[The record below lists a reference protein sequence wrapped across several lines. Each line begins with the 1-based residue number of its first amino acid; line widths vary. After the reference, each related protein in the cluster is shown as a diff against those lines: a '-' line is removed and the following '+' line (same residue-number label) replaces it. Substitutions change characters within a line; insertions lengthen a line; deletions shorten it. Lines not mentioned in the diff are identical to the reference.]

1 MNGHDFTREQ
11 NMEARIRLA
20 AARRELA
27 DAVND
32 ATTGIGCLT
41 CDDPQTMNHIRAC
54 WKRIYDRYL
63 ETDSLIADLA
73 ACARNITDGGEWKP
87 SELATESKR
96 MLDRFLNM
104 SYGKHPLLIIR
115 IVDSDSDVL
124 RIPRGYEHAA
134 EVVNLRPHPE
144 IEMLVIINEGMYG
157 KYTNGSKRLKPS
169 DYCKRELGMKQVK
182 SRAWLERYWAASGFR
197 EPASCGAP
205 ADCQHGAHLVEDAS
219 LVLLRCL
226 HVLIPES
233 QGDLSLRRHADP
245 VFHKTSQTGPVP
257 FALIPDEAPLC
268 TTRSKNVRHVAHAVK
283 SRVRTIMLDRR
294 VYRVAMQ
301 AKGGR

>member
-1 MNGHDFTREQ
+1 M
-11 NMEARIRLA
+11 MLAVARRGLA
-20 AARRELA
+20 AAI
-27 DAVND
+27 ND
-32 ATTGIGCLT
+32 AENGIGHLS
-41 CDDPQTMNHIRAC
+41 CDDPKIMEQVRAH
-54 WKRIYDRYL
+54 WRRLYDTY
-63 ETDSLIADLA
+63 
-73 ACARNITDGGEWKP
+73 
-87 SELATESKR
+87 
-96 MLDRFLNM
+96 M
-104 SYGKHPLLIIR
+104 
-115 IVDSDSDVL
+115 
-124 RIPRGYEHAA
+124 
-134 EVVNLRPHPE
+134 
-144 IEMLVIINEGMYG
+144 
-157 KYTNGSKRLKPS
+157 NGSKRLKPS

>member
-1 MNGHDFTREQ
+1 MLNAEGQYVLFVCEGVAEQYILTTLIERGELTVPNELIVPNQLRGTWYFTR
-11 NMEARIRLA
+11 
-20 AARRELA
+20 
-27 DAVND
+27 
-32 ATTGIGCLT
+32 
-41 CDDPQTMNHIRAC
+41 
-54 WKRIYDRYL
+54 K
-63 ETDSLIADLA
+63 
-73 ACARNITDGGEWKP
+73 
-87 SELATESKR
+87 ESKR

-134 EVVNLRPHPE
+134 EVVNLRTHPE

-245 VFHKTSQTGPVP
+245 VLRLVT
-257 FALIPDEAPLC
+257 
-268 TTRSKNVRHVAHAVK
+268 
-283 SRVRTIMLDRR
+283 
-294 VYRVAMQ
+294 
-301 AKGGR
+301 

>member
-1 MNGHDFTREQ
+1 MIDPVDKKPVALDVEFAKSEPFAFQRMVAAWYFTR
-11 NMEARIRLA
+11 
-20 AARRELA
+20 
-27 DAVND
+27 
-32 ATTGIGCLT
+32 
-41 CDDPQTMNHIRAC
+41 
-54 WKRIYDRYL
+54 K
-63 ETDSLIADLA
+63 
-73 ACARNITDGGEWKP
+73 
-87 SELATESKR
+87 ESKQ

-134 EVVNLRPHPE
+134 EVVNLRTHPE

>member
-1 MNGHDFTREQ
+1 MLNAEGQYVLFVCEGVAEQYILTTLIERGELTVPNELIVPNQLRGTWYFTR
-11 NMEARIRLA
+11 
-20 AARRELA
+20 
-27 DAVND
+27 
-32 ATTGIGCLT
+32 
-41 CDDPQTMNHIRAC
+41 
-54 WKRIYDRYL
+54 K
-63 ETDSLIADLA
+63 
-73 ACARNITDGGEWKP
+73 
-87 SELATESKR
+87 ESKR

-134 EVVNLRPHPE
+134 EVVNLRTHPE

-233 QGDLSLRRHADP
+233 QGDLSLRRYADP